1 MNKPILLVLML
12 SAVSI
17 YAASDDDKI
26 RYLQHLK
33 NMPISAEDAPNYFAL
48 TNGGFA
54 FYRPP
59 VIRDDY
65 ARMATVTDDQL
76 QQFLA
81 TSDTYQVVGFVENTN
96 TIKAIRQDLRIIKG
110 NVATNK
116 AQMRATVALTNGFS
130 QAELRSLVNDLRREL
145 IDTIS
150 EQQAQD
156 KALLDMLKAQ

>member
-1 MNKPILLVLML
+1 MNRILALLMIMATTATAGVYERALYYGHTNGVELTERDFVLRDDGQGVYIWVWNAAL
-12 SAVSI
+12 PQPAISDLPNN
-17 YAASDDDKI
+17 AAS
-26 RYLQHLK
+26 
-33 NMPISAEDAPNYFAL
+33 MSFVATAE
-48 TNGGFA
+48 
-54 FYRPP
+54 
-59 VIRDDY
+59 
-65 ARMATVTDDQL
+65 
-76 QQFLA
+76 QF
-81 TSDTYQVVGFVENTN
+81 QVVGVATDTN

-116 AQMRATVALTNGFS
+116 AQMKATVALTNGFS